1 MGHLTSYFGEGQV
14 GVKHENVGVT
24 EGTVGNVENN
34 IVMRTDQVAEERD
47 LVGVYLHEISR
58 TPLLDAAREVELSK
72 AIEGGL
78 YAQHLLDEDTLPD
91 GVEREELKAVVVDGD
106 RAKDLFIRANLRL
119 VVSIARRYVRSGM
132 PMLDLIQEGN
142 TGLVRAVEKFDY
154 ERGFKFSTYAT
165 WWIRQAI
172 SRAIAQQER
181 TVRLPVHLVED
192 VNRMRNVARQLTR
205 ELGSDPEPEQIAKAL
220 GVPVERVHELVRW
233 SQDTVSLD
241 TPVGDDGDTNLGDLV
256 ADQDA
261 PSPEDV
267 VLSTLERQR
276 IESLLNHLD
285 DRSAG
290 IMRARYGLEDGRE
303 HSLTEVA
310 SRFSLSRERIR
321 QLEIMLE
328 KAQMREVHDEG
339 VVQPG
344 TKVTVMFEGDDETVT
359 FLLGSRE
366 MMGMDPAAADLTVY
380 SPQSPLGAAL
390 MGKTKGAKAEYQA
403 PNGKKLSVVVVDAVP
418 F

>member
-1 MGHLTSYFGEGQV
+1 MEKT
-14 GVKHENVGVT
+14 
-24 EGTVGNVENN
+24 TV
-34 IVMRTDQVAEERD
+34 MLRTDEVAEERD

-58 TPLLDAAREVELSK
+58 TPLLDAAQEVDLSK
-72 AIEGGL
+72 AIEAGL
-78 YAQHLLDEDTLPD
+78 FAAHLLTEGATLPE
-91 GVEREELKAVVVDGD
+91 GVNPDELQRLVVEGEN
-106 RAKDLFIRANLRL
+106 AKDRFIRANLRL

-154 ERGFKFSTYAT
+154 VRGYKFSTYAT

-192 VNRMRNVARQLTR
+192 VNRMRSVARQLTR
-205 ELGSDPEPEQIAKAL
+205 QQGNDPEPDQLAAAM
-220 GVPVERVHELVRW
+220 GVTVERIAELVRW

-241 TPVGDDGDTNLGDLV
+241 TPVGDDGDTKLGDLV
-256 ADQDA
+256 ADRDV
-261 PSPEDV
+261 PSPEEV
-267 VLSTLERQR
+267 VLAALERQR
-276 IESLLNHLD
+276 IEGLLNHLD

-321 QLEIMLE
+321 QLEIQALGRL
-328 KAQMREVHDEG
+328 RELARAEG
-339 VVQPG
+339 
-344 TKVTVMFEGDDETVT
+344 
-359 FLLGSRE
+359 LR
-366 MMGMDPAAADLTVY
+366 AA
-380 SPQSPLGAAL
+380 
-390 MGKTKGAKAEYQA
+390 
-403 PNGKKLSVVVVDAVP
+403 
-418 F
+418 

>member
-1 MGHLTSYFGEGQV
+1 MARNRATGAS
-14 GVKHENVGVT
+14 
-24 EGTVGNVENN
+24 EGTVDTVDKN
-34 IVMRTDQVAEERD
+34 IGMRTDEVAEERD

-58 TPLLDAAREVELSK
+58 TPLLDAAKEVDLSK
-72 AIEGGL
+72 AIEAGL
-78 YAQHLLDEDTLPD
+78 YAEHLLGEDRVPT
-91 GVEREELKAVVVDGD
+91 GVDRDDLERLVAEGE

-154 ERGFKFSTYAT
+154 ERGYKFSTYAT

-205 ELGSDPEPEQIAKAL
+205 ELGGDPEPEQIAAAL
-220 GVPVERVHELVRW
+220 GVTVERVNELVRW

-256 ADQDA
+256 ADSDA
-261 PSPEDV
+261 PSPEDI
-267 VLSTLERQR
+267 VLTGLERQR
-276 IESLLNHLD
+276 IEGLLNHLD

-321 QLEIMLE
+321 QLEIQALGRL
-328 KAQMREVHDEG
+328 RELARAEG
-339 VVQPG
+339 LQ
-344 TKVTVMFEGDDETVT
+344 
-359 FLLGSRE
+359 
-366 MMGMDPAAADLTVY
+366 AA
-380 SPQSPLGAAL
+380 
-390 MGKTKGAKAEYQA
+390 
-403 PNGKKLSVVVVDAVP
+403 
-418 F
+418 

>member
-1 MGHLTSYFGEGQV
+1 
-14 GVKHENVGVT
+14 
-24 EGTVGNVENN
+24 
-34 IVMRTDQVAEERD
+34 
-47 LVGVYLHEISR
+47 
-58 TPLLDAAREVELSK
+58 
-72 AIEGGL
+72 
-78 YAQHLLDEDTLPD
+78 
-91 GVEREELKAVVVDGD
+91 
-106 RAKDLFIRANLRL
+106 
-119 VVSIARRYVRSGM
+119 M

-154 ERGFKFSTYAT
+154 VRGYKFSTYAT

-192 VNRMRNVARQLTR
+192 VNRMRSVARQLTR
-205 ELGSDPEPEQIAKAL
+205 EQGNEPEPEQLAAAL
-220 GVPVERVHELVRW
+220 GVPVERVNELIRW

-256 ADQDA
+256 ADSDA

-267 VLSTLERQR
+267 VLAGLERQR
-276 IESLLNHLD
+276 IEELLNHLD

-321 QLEIMLE
+321 QLEIQALGRL
-328 KAQMREVHDEG
+328 RELARAEG
-339 VVQPG
+339 LQ
-344 TKVTVMFEGDDETVT
+344 
-359 FLLGSRE
+359 
-366 MMGMDPAAADLTVY
+366 AA
-380 SPQSPLGAAL
+380 
-390 MGKTKGAKAEYQA
+390 
-403 PNGKKLSVVVVDAVP
+403 
-418 F
+418 

>member
-1 MGHLTSYFGEGQV
+1 MARNRATGAS
-14 GVKHENVGVT
+14 
-24 EGTVGNVENN
+24 EGTVGNVDKN
-34 IVMRTDQVAEERD
+34 IGMRTDEVAEERD

-58 TPLLDAAREVELSK
+58 TPLLDAAKEVDLSK
-72 AIEGGL
+72 AIEAGL
-78 YAQHLLDEDTLPD
+78 YAEHLLGEEAVPA
-91 GVEREELKAVVVDGD
+91 GVDRADLEWLVVEGE

-154 ERGFKFSTYAT
+154 ERGYKFSTYAT

-205 ELGSDPEPEQIAKAL
+205 ELGADPEPEQIAASL
-220 GVPVERVHELVRW
+220 GVTVERVNELRRW

-256 ADQDA
+256 ADSDA
-261 PSPEDV
+261 PSPEDI
-267 VLSTLERQR
+267 VLSGLERQR
-276 IESLLNHLD
+276 IEGLLNHLD

-321 QLEIMLE
+321 QLEIQALGRL
-328 KAQMREVHDEG
+328 RELARAEG
-339 VVQPG
+339 LQ
-344 TKVTVMFEGDDETVT
+344 
-359 FLLGSRE
+359 
-366 MMGMDPAAADLTVY
+366 AA
-380 SPQSPLGAAL
+380 
-390 MGKTKGAKAEYQA
+390 
-403 PNGKKLSVVVVDAVP
+403 
-418 F
+418 

>member
-1 MGHLTSYFGEGQV
+1 MRQTGEGPKV
-14 GVKHENVGVT
+14 ENENV
-24 EGTVGNVENN
+24 TVL
-34 IVMRTDQVAEERD
+34 RTDEVAEERD

-58 TPLLDAAREVELSK
+58 TPLLDAAQEVDLSK
-72 AIEGGL
+72 AIEAGL
-78 YAQHLLDEDTLPD
+78 YAEHLLDEGELPK
-91 GVEREELKAVVVDGD
+91 GVKKSELLRLVGEGE

-154 ERGFKFSTYAT
+154 VRGYKFSTYAT

-192 VNRMRNVARQLTR
+192 VNRMRNAQRQLTR
-205 ELGSDPEPEQIAKAL
+205 ELGSDPEPEQVAVAL
-220 GVPVERVHELVRW
+220 GVPLERVHELMRW

-241 TPVGDDGDTNLGDLV
+241 TPVGDDGDTSLGDLV
-256 ADQDA
+256 SDQDS
-261 PSPEDV
+261 PSPEEI
-267 VLSTLERQR
+267 VLGALERQR
-276 IESLLNHLD
+276 IEGLLGHLD

-321 QLEIMLE
+321 QLEIQALGRL
-328 KAQMREVHDEG
+328 RELARAEG
-339 VVQPG
+339 LQ
-344 TKVTVMFEGDDETVT
+344 
-359 FLLGSRE
+359 
-366 MMGMDPAAADLTVY
+366 AA
-380 SPQSPLGAAL
+380 
-390 MGKTKGAKAEYQA
+390 
-403 PNGKKLSVVVVDAVP
+403 
-418 F
+418 

>member
-1 MGHLTSYFGEGQV
+1 
-14 GVKHENVGVT
+14 
-24 EGTVGNVENN
+24 VEKMNT
-34 IVMRTDQVAEERD
+34 MLRTDEVAEERD
-47 LVGVYLHEISR
+47 LVGVYLHEISK
-58 TPLLDAAREVELSK
+58 TPLLDAAQEVDLAK
-72 AIEGGL
+72 AIEAGL
-78 YAQHLLDEDTLPD
+78 YAEQLLEGESLPIGMNEAELRRLMLEGED
-91 GVEREELKAVVVDGD
+91 
-106 RAKDLFIRANLRL
+106 AKDRFIRANLRL

-154 ERGFKFSTYAT
+154 LRGYKFSTYAT

-205 ELGSDPEPEQIAKAL
+205 ELGTEPEPEQVAVAMD
-220 GVPVERVHELVRW
+220 VTVDRVRELMRW

-256 ADQDA
+256 ADGDA
-261 PSPEDV
+261 PSPEDL
-267 VLSTLERQR
+267 VLAALERTR
-276 IESLLNHLD
+276 IEGLLNHLD

-310 SRFSLSRERIR
+310 TRFSLSRERIR
-321 QLEIMLE
+321 QLEIQALGRL
-328 KAQMREVHDEG
+328 RELARAEG
-339 VVQPG
+339 
-344 TKVTVMFEGDDETVT
+344 
-359 FLLGSRE
+359 LR
-366 MMGMDPAAADLTVY
+366 AA
-380 SPQSPLGAAL
+380 
-390 MGKTKGAKAEYQA
+390 
-403 PNGKKLSVVVVDAVP
+403 
-418 F
+418 

>member
-1 MGHLTSYFGEGQV
+1 MARNRATGAS
-14 GVKHENVGVT
+14 
-24 EGTVGNVENN
+24 EGTVGNVDKK
-34 IVMRTDQVAEERD
+34 IGMRTDEVAEERD

-58 TPLLDAAREVELSK
+58 TPLLDAAKEVDLSK
-72 AIEGGL
+72 AIEAGL
-78 YAQHLLDEDTLPD
+78 YAEHLLGEDAVPD
-91 GVEREELKAVVVDGD
+91 GVDRADLERLVVEGE

-154 ERGFKFSTYAT
+154 ERGYKFSTYAT

-192 VNRMRNVARQLTR
+192 VNRMRNVIRQLTR
-205 ELGSDPEPEQIAKAL
+205 ELGSDPEPEQIAASL
-220 GVPVERVHELVRW
+220 GVTVERVNELRRW

-256 ADQDA
+256 ADSDA
-261 PSPEDV
+261 PSPEDI
-267 VLSTLERQR
+267 VLSGLERQR
-276 IESLLNHLD
+276 IEGLLNHLD

-321 QLEIMLE
+321 QLEIQALGRL
-328 KAQMREVHDEG
+328 RELARAEG
-339 VVQPG
+339 LQ
-344 TKVTVMFEGDDETVT
+344 
-359 FLLGSRE
+359 
-366 MMGMDPAAADLTVY
+366 AA
-380 SPQSPLGAAL
+380 
-390 MGKTKGAKAEYQA
+390 
-403 PNGKKLSVVVVDAVP
+403 
-418 F
+418 

>member
-1 MGHLTSYFGEGQV
+1 M
-14 GVKHENVGVT
+14 
-24 EGTVGNVENN
+24 GNVDKN
-34 IVMRTDQVAEERD
+34 IGMRTDEVAEERD

-58 TPLLDAAREVELSK
+58 TPLLDAAKEVELSK
-72 AIEGGL
+72 AIEAGL
-78 YAQHLLDEDTLPD
+78 YAEHLLGEDAVPASVDLTDLEWLV
-91 GVEREELKAVVVDGD
+91 VEGE

-154 ERGFKFSTYAT
+154 ERGYKFSTYAT

-205 ELGSDPEPEQIAKAL
+205 ELGADPEPEQIAASL
-220 GVPVERVHELVRW
+220 GVTVERVNELRRW

-241 TPVGDDGDTNLGDLV
+241 TPVGDDGDTSLGDLV
-256 ADQDA
+256 ADSDA
-261 PSPEDV
+261 PSPEDI
-267 VLSTLERQR
+267 VLSGLERQR
-276 IESLLNHLD
+276 IEGLLNHLD

-321 QLEIMLE
+321 QLEIQALGRL
-328 KAQMREVHDEG
+328 RELARAEG
-339 VVQPG
+339 LQ
-344 TKVTVMFEGDDETVT
+344 
-359 FLLGSRE
+359 
-366 MMGMDPAAADLTVY
+366 AA
-380 SPQSPLGAAL
+380 
-390 MGKTKGAKAEYQA
+390 
-403 PNGKKLSVVVVDAVP
+403 
-418 F
+418 

>member
-1 MGHLTSYFGEGQV
+1 MDAGIARNRDSEG
-14 GVKHENVGVT
+14 N
-24 EGTVGNVENN
+24 EGTVGNVEKNT
-34 IVMRTDQVAEERD
+34 VMRTDEVAEERD

-58 TPLLDAAREVELSK
+58 TPLLDAAREVDLSK
-72 AIEGGL
+72 AIEAGL
-78 YAQHLLDEDTLPD
+78 YAEHLLDEGDVHR
-91 GVEREELKAVVVDGD
+91 GVSREELERLVVEGE

-154 ERGFKFSTYAT
+154 ERGYKFSTYAT

-192 VNRMRNVARQLTR
+192 VNRMRNVTRQLVR
-205 ELGSDPEPEQIAKAL
+205 ELGADPEPHQVAAAL
-220 GVPVERVHELVRW
+220 GVTVERVNELTRW
-233 SQDTVSLD
+233 AQDTVSLD

-256 ADQDA
+256 ADSDA
-261 PSPEDV
+261 PSPEEI
-267 VLSTLERQR
+267 VLTALERQR
-276 IESLLNHLD
+276 IEGLLNHLD

-321 QLEIMLE
+321 QLEIQALGRL
-328 KAQMREVHDEG
+328 RELARAEG
-339 VVQPG
+339 LQ
-344 TKVTVMFEGDDETVT
+344 
-359 FLLGSRE
+359 
-366 MMGMDPAAADLTVY
+366 AA
-380 SPQSPLGAAL
+380 
-390 MGKTKGAKAEYQA
+390 
-403 PNGKKLSVVVVDAVP
+403 
-418 F
+418 

>member
-1 MGHLTSYFGEGQV
+1 MTIL
-14 GVKHENVGVT
+14 
-24 EGTVGNVENN
+24 
-34 IVMRTDQVAEERD
+34 RTDQVAEERD

-58 TPLLDAAREVELSK
+58 TPLLGAAQEVDLSK
-72 AIEGGL
+72 AIEAGL
-78 YAQHLLDEDTLPD
+78 LAEQLLEGEKLPK
-91 GVEREELKAVVVDGD
+91 GMKREELELLQREGAK
-106 RAKDLFIRANLRL
+106 AKDLFIRANLRL

-154 ERGFKFSTYAT
+154 IKGYKFSTYAT

-192 VNRMRNVARQLTR
+192 VNRMRNVTRQLTR
-205 ELGSDPEPEQIAKAL
+205 ELGADPEPAQIAAAL
-220 GVPVERVHELVRW
+220 QVPVERVTELIRW

-241 TPVGDDGDTNLGDLV
+241 TPVGDDGDTSLGDLV
-256 ADQDA
+256 SDTDS
-261 PSPEDV
+261 PSPEEI
-267 VLSTLERQR
+267 VLSAMERQR
-276 IESLLNHLD
+276 IEGLLNHLD

-321 QLEIMLE
+321 QLEIQALGRL
-328 KAQMREVHDEG
+328 RELARSEG
-339 VVQPG
+339 FQ
-344 TKVTVMFEGDDETVT
+344 TV
-359 FLLGSRE
+359 
-366 MMGMDPAAADLTVY
+366 
-380 SPQSPLGAAL
+380 
-390 MGKTKGAKAEYQA
+390 
-403 PNGKKLSVVVVDAVP
+403 
-418 F
+418 

>member
-1 MGHLTSYFGEGQV
+1 VEKM
-14 GVKHENVGVT
+14 
-24 EGTVGNVENN
+24 TVL
-34 IVMRTDQVAEERD
+34 RTDEVAEERD

-58 TPLLDAAREVELSK
+58 TPLLDAAAEVDLAK
-72 AIEGGL
+72 AIEAGL
-78 YAQHLLDEDTLPD
+78 YAEHLLEEDTVPEGTKHAELERLVAD
-91 GVEREELKAVVVDGD
+91 GEL
-106 RAKDLFIRANLRL
+106 AKDQFIRANLRL

-154 ERGFKFSTYAT
+154 LRGYKFSTYAT

-192 VNRMRNVARQLTR
+192 VNRMRSVARQFTR
-205 ELGSDPEPEQIAKAL
+205 EHGGEPEPEQLAEAM
-220 GVPVERVHELVRW
+220 GVPVDRVLELMRW

-256 ADQDA
+256 ADSDA

-267 VLSTLERQR
+267 VLAALERQR

-310 SRFSLSRERIR
+310 TRFSLSRERIR
-321 QLEIMLE
+321 QLEIQALGRL
-328 KAQMREVHDEG
+328 RELARAEG
-339 VVQPG
+339 
-344 TKVTVMFEGDDETVT
+344 
-359 FLLGSRE
+359 LR
-366 MMGMDPAAADLTVY
+366 AA
-380 SPQSPLGAAL
+380 
-390 MGKTKGAKAEYQA
+390 
-403 PNGKKLSVVVVDAVP
+403 
-418 F
+418 

>member
-1 MGHLTSYFGEGQV
+1 M
-14 GVKHENVGVT
+14 ENVA
-24 EGTVGNVENN
+24 VET
-34 IVMRTDQVAEERD
+34 RTDTGAEERD

-58 TPLLDAAREVELSK
+58 TPLLDAAQEVDLSK
-72 AIEGGL
+72 AVEAGL
-78 YAQHLLDEDTLPD
+78 YAEHLMESGALPD
-91 GVEREELKAVVVDGD
+91 GVTVTELEDLVTEGV
-106 RAKDLFIRANLRL
+106 RAKDRFIRANLRL

-154 ERGFKFSTYAT
+154 VRGYKFSTYAT

-192 VNRMRNVARQLTR
+192 VNRMRNVTRQLTR
-205 ELGSDPEPEQIAKAL
+205 ELGNDPEPEQLAKAL
-220 GVPVERVHELVRW
+220 GVSLERISELKRW

-256 ADQDA
+256 ADSDA

-267 VLSTLERQR
+267 VLAALERQR
-276 IESLLNHLD
+276 IEGLLNHLD
-285 DRSAG
+285 ERSAR

-321 QLEIMLE
+321 QLEIQALGRL
-328 KAQMREVHDEG
+328 RELARAEG
-339 VVQPG
+339 LQ
-344 TKVTVMFEGDDETVT
+344 
-359 FLLGSRE
+359 
-366 MMGMDPAAADLTVY
+366 AA
-380 SPQSPLGAAL
+380 
-390 MGKTKGAKAEYQA
+390 
-403 PNGKKLSVVVVDAVP
+403 
-418 F
+418 

>member
-1 MGHLTSYFGEGQV
+1 MDV
-14 GVKHENVGVT
+14 GMARNRATGAS
-24 EGTVGNVENN
+24 EGTVDTVDKN
-34 IVMRTDQVAEERD
+34 IGMRTDEVAEERD

-58 TPLLDAAREVELSK
+58 TPLLDAAKEVDLSK
-72 AIEGGL
+72 AIEAGL
-78 YAQHLLDEDTLPD
+78 YAEHLLGEDRVPAGADRDDLERLV
-91 GVEREELKAVVVDGD
+91 VEGE

-154 ERGFKFSTYAT
+154 ERGYKFSTYAT

-205 ELGSDPEPEQIAKAL
+205 ELGGDPEPEQIAAAL
-220 GVPVERVHELVRW
+220 GVTVERVNELVRW

-256 ADQDA
+256 ADSDA
-261 PSPEDV
+261 PSPEDI
-267 VLSTLERQR
+267 VLTGLERQR
-276 IESLLNHLD
+276 IEGLLNHLD

-321 QLEIMLE
+321 QLEIQALGRL
-328 KAQMREVHDEG
+328 RELARAEG
-339 VVQPG
+339 LQ
-344 TKVTVMFEGDDETVT
+344 
-359 FLLGSRE
+359 
-366 MMGMDPAAADLTVY
+366 AA
-380 SPQSPLGAAL
+380 
-390 MGKTKGAKAEYQA
+390 
-403 PNGKKLSVVVVDAVP
+403 
-418 F
+418 

>member
-1 MGHLTSYFGEGQV
+1 MENMTTSL
-14 GVKHENVGVT
+14 
-24 EGTVGNVENN
+24 
-34 IVMRTDQVAEERD
+34 RTDQVAEERD

-58 TPLLDAAREVELSK
+58 TPLLDAAHEVDLAK
-72 AIEGGL
+72 AIEAGL
-78 YAQHLLDEDTLPD
+78 YAENLLEEGKLPK
-91 GVEREELKAVVVDGD
+91 GVSREELELLVSEGAQ
-106 RAKDLFIRANLRL
+106 AKDLFIRANLRL

-154 ERGFKFSTYAT
+154 VKGFKFSTYAT

-205 ELGSDPEPEQIAKAL
+205 ELGSEPEPEQIAVAL
-220 GVPVERVHELVRW
+220 GVPIERVTELMQW

-256 ADQDA
+256 ADSDS
-261 PSPEDV
+261 PSPEEI
-267 VLSTLERQR
+267 VLSALERQR
-276 IESLLNHLD
+276 IEGLLNHLD

-321 QLEIMLE
+321 QLEIQALGRL
-328 KAQMREVHDEG
+328 RELARAEG
-339 VVQPG
+339 LQ
-344 TKVTVMFEGDDETVT
+344 
-359 FLLGSRE
+359 
-366 MMGMDPAAADLTVY
+366 AAA
-380 SPQSPLGAAL
+380 
-390 MGKTKGAKAEYQA
+390 
-403 PNGKKLSVVVVDAVP
+403 
-418 F
+418 

>member
-1 MGHLTSYFGEGQV
+1 MRETVE
-14 GVKHENVGVT
+14 EPNVT
-24 EGTVGNVENN
+24 ESNVP
-34 IVMRTDQVAEERD
+34 VMRTDQVAEERD

-58 TPLLDAAREVELSK
+58 TPLLDAAQEVDLAK
-72 AIEGGL
+72 AIEAGL
-78 YAQHLLDEDTLPD
+78 FAEFLLDEKTARDDATED
-91 GVEREELKAVVVDGD
+91 ELRKLVTAGGK
-106 RAKDLFIRANLRL
+106 AKDLFIRANLRL

-154 ERGFKFSTYAT
+154 VRGYKFSTYAT

-192 VNRMRNVARQLTR
+192 VNRMRNVHRQLTR
-205 ELGSDPEPEQIAKAL
+205 ELGSDPEPEQVAAAL
-220 GVPVERVHELVRW
+220 GVPVERVHELRRW

-256 ADQDA
+256 ADSDS
-261 PSPEDV
+261 PSPEEI
-267 VLSTLERQR
+267 VLGALERQR
-276 IESLLNHLD
+276 IEGLLGHLD

-321 QLEIMLE
+321 QLEIQALGRL
-328 KAQMREVHDEG
+328 RELARAEG
-339 VVQPG
+339 LQ
-344 TKVTVMFEGDDETVT
+344 
-359 FLLGSRE
+359 
-366 MMGMDPAAADLTVY
+366 AA
-380 SPQSPLGAAL
+380 
-390 MGKTKGAKAEYQA
+390 
-403 PNGKKLSVVVVDAVP
+403 
-418 F
+418 

>member
-1 MGHLTSYFGEGQV
+1 
-14 GVKHENVGVT
+14 
-24 EGTVGNVENN
+24 VENMP
-34 IVMRTDQVAEERD
+34 ILRTDQVAEERD

-58 TPLLDAAREVELSK
+58 TPLLDAAQEVELSK
-72 AIEGGL
+72 SIEAGL
-78 YAQHLLDEDTLPD
+78 LAENWLESQTIPE
-91 GVEREELKAVVVDGD
+91 GVSTEELELLVTEGA

-154 ERGFKFSTYAT
+154 VKGYKFSTYAT

-205 ELGSDPEPEQIAKAL
+205 ELGSEPEPDQIAAAL
-220 GVPVERVHELVRW
+220 QVPVERVNELIRW

-256 ADQDA
+256 ADSDA
-261 PSPEDV
+261 PSPEEI
-267 VLSTLERQR
+267 VLSALERHR
-276 IESLLNHLD
+276 IEGLLNHLD

-321 QLEIMLE
+321 QLEIQALGRL
-328 KAQMREVHDEG
+328 RELARAEG
-339 VVQPG
+339 LQ
-344 TKVTVMFEGDDETVT
+344 T
-359 FLLGSRE
+359 
-366 MMGMDPAAADLTVY
+366 A
-380 SPQSPLGAAL
+380 
-390 MGKTKGAKAEYQA
+390 
-403 PNGKKLSVVVVDAVP
+403 
-418 F
+418 

>member
-1 MGHLTSYFGEGQV
+1 
-14 GVKHENVGVT
+14 
-24 EGTVGNVENN
+24 VENLATEL
-34 IVMRTDQVAEERD
+34 RTDEVAEERD

-58 TPLLDAAREVELSK
+58 TPLLDAAQEVELAK
-72 AIEGGL
+72 AVEAGL
-78 YAQHLLDEDTLPD
+78 YAQHLLEQEKLPNRTKREDLERLV
-91 GVEREELKAVVVDGD
+91 VEGE
-106 RAKDLFIRANLRL
+106 RAKDRFIRANLRL

-154 ERGFKFSTYAT
+154 VRGYKFSTYAT

-192 VNRMRNVARQLTR
+192 VNRMRSVARQLTR
-205 ELGSDPEPEQIAKAL
+205 EHGMEPEPEQLAAAL
-220 GVPVERVHELVRW
+220 QVPVERVVELMRW

-256 ADQDA
+256 ADSDA

-267 VLSTLERQR
+267 VLAALERQR

-310 SRFSLSRERIR
+310 TRFSLSRERIR
-321 QLEIMLE
+321 QLEIQALSRL
-328 KAQMREVHDEG
+328 RELARAEG
-339 VVQPG
+339 
-344 TKVTVMFEGDDETVT
+344 M
-359 FLLGSRE
+359 
-366 MMGMDPAAADLTVY
+366 AAA
-380 SPQSPLGAAL
+380 
-390 MGKTKGAKAEYQA
+390 
-403 PNGKKLSVVVVDAVP
+403 
-418 F
+418 

>member
-1 MGHLTSYFGEGQV
+1 MKTMSS
-14 GVKHENVGVT
+14 T
-24 EGTVGNVENN
+24 
-34 IVMRTDQVAEERD
+34 VMRTDQVAEERD

-58 TPLLDAAREVELSK
+58 TSLLDAAREVELSK
-72 AIEGGL
+72 DIEAGL
-78 YAQHLLDEDTLPD
+78 YAEYLLGLDEVP
-91 GVEREELKAVVVDGD
+91 VAWD
-106 RAKDLFIRANLRL
+106 RADLEAMVRQGGLAKDLFIRANLRL

-192 VNRMRNVARQLTR
+192 VNRMRNVVRQLTR
-205 ELGSDPEPEQIAKAL
+205 EMGGDPEPQQVANAL
-220 GVPVERVHELVRW
+220 GVTVERVGELRRW

-241 TPVGDDGDTNLGDLV
+241 TPVGDDGDTSLGDLV
-256 ADQDA
+256 SDSDS
-261 PSPEDV
+261 PSPEDI
-267 VLSTLERQR
+267 VLGQMERTR
-276 IESLLNHLD
+276 IAGLLGYLD

-321 QLEIMLE
+321 QLEIQALGRL
-328 KAQMREVHDEG
+328 RELARAEG
-339 VVQPG
+339 
-344 TKVTVMFEGDDETVT
+344 M
-359 FLLGSRE
+359 
-366 MMGMDPAAADLTVY
+366 AA
-380 SPQSPLGAAL
+380 
-390 MGKTKGAKAEYQA
+390 
-403 PNGKKLSVVVVDAVP
+403 
-418 F
+418 

>member
-1 MGHLTSYFGEGQV
+1 M
-14 GVKHENVGVT
+14 KDANV
-24 EGTVGNVENN
+24 TVL
-34 IVMRTDQVAEERD
+34 RTDEVAEERD
-47 LVGVYLHEISR
+47 LVGVYLHEISK
-58 TPLLDAAREVELSK
+58 TPLLDAAQEVDLSK
-72 AIEGGL
+72 NIEAGL
-78 YAQHLLDEDTLPD
+78 YAEYLLELDELPAKWD
-91 GVEREELKAVVVDGD
+91 RDELKAMVRLGD
-106 RAKDLFIRANLRL
+106 TAKDLFIRANLRL

-154 ERGFKFSTYAT
+154 VRGYKFSTYAT

-205 ELGSDPEPEQIAKAL
+205 EQGNEPEPEQLAVAL
-220 GVPVERVHELVRW
+220 GVPLERVIELMRW

-256 ADQDA
+256 ADSDA

-267 VLSTLERQR
+267 VLAALERQR
-276 IESLLNHLD
+276 IEGLLNHLD

-321 QLEIMLE
+321 QLEIQALGRL
-328 KAQMREVHDEG
+328 RELARAEG
-339 VVQPG
+339 
-344 TKVTVMFEGDDETVT
+344 
-359 FLLGSRE
+359 L
-366 MMGMDPAAADLTVY
+366 AAA
-380 SPQSPLGAAL
+380 
-390 MGKTKGAKAEYQA
+390 
-403 PNGKKLSVVVVDAVP
+403 
-418 F
+418 

>member
-1 MGHLTSYFGEGQV
+1 MSDRATARERVGSDVDEGIV
-14 GVKHENVGVT
+14 SA
-24 EGTVGNVENN
+24 VETTKYT
-34 IVMRTDQVAEERD
+34 IDQGGGSRLRTDEVAEERD

-58 TPLLDAAREVELSK
+58 TPLLDAAAEVDLSK
-72 AIEGGL
+72 AIEAGL
-78 YAQHLLDEDTLPD
+78 YAEHLLATGQRRK
-91 GVEREELKAVVVDGD
+91 GVSAEELERLVAEGE

-154 ERGFKFSTYAT
+154 ERGYKFSTYAT

-192 VNRMRNVARQLTR
+192 VNRMRSVARQLTR
-205 ELGSDPEPEQIAKAL
+205 ELGSDPEPEQVAAAL
-220 GVPVERVHELVRW
+220 GVPVERVAELIRW

-256 ADQDA
+256 ADSDA
-261 PSPEDV
+261 PSPEEV
-267 VLSTLERQR
+267 VLTALERQR
-276 IESLLNHLD
+276 IEGLLNHLD

-321 QLEIMLE
+321 QLEIQALGRL
-328 KAQMREVHDEG
+328 RELARAEG
-339 VVQPG
+339 I
-344 TKVTVMFEGDDETVT
+344 
-359 FLLGSRE
+359 
-366 MMGMDPAAADLTVY
+366 AA
-380 SPQSPLGAAL
+380 
-390 MGKTKGAKAEYQA
+390 
-403 PNGKKLSVVVVDAVP
+403 
-418 F
+418 

>member
-1 MGHLTSYFGEGQV
+1 MRETVE
-14 GVKHENVGVT
+14 EPNVS
-24 EGTVGNVENN
+24 EGNVQ
-34 IVMRTDQVAEERD
+34 VMRTDQVAEERD

-58 TPLLDAAREVELSK
+58 TPLLDAAREVDLSK
-72 AIEGGL
+72 AIEAGL
-78 YAQHLLDEDTLPD
+78 YAEHLLDEGTIAEHTSEAELRKLVTA
-91 GVEREELKAVVVDGD
+91 GVT
-106 RAKDLFIRANLRL
+106 AKDLFIRANLRL

-154 ERGFKFSTYAT
+154 VRGYKFSTYAT

-192 VNRMRNVARQLTR
+192 VNRMRNVYRQLTR
-205 ELGSDPEPEQIAKAL
+205 ELGSDPEPEQVAAAL
-220 GVPVERVHELVRW
+220 GVPVERVHELRRW

-241 TPVGDDGDTNLGDLV
+241 TPVGDDGDTSLGDLV
-256 ADQDA
+256 ADSDA
-261 PSPEDV
+261 PSPEEI
-267 VLSTLERQR
+267 VLGALERQR
-276 IESLLNHLD
+276 IEGLLGHLD

-321 QLEIMLE
+321 QLEIQALGRL
-328 KAQMREVHDEG
+328 RELARAEG
-339 VVQPG
+339 LQ
-344 TKVTVMFEGDDETVT
+344 
-359 FLLGSRE
+359 
-366 MMGMDPAAADLTVY
+366 AA
-380 SPQSPLGAAL
+380 
-390 MGKTKGAKAEYQA
+390 
-403 PNGKKLSVVVVDAVP
+403 
-418 F
+418 

>member
-1 MGHLTSYFGEGQV
+1 ML
-14 GVKHENVGVT
+14 
-24 EGTVGNVENN
+24 
-34 IVMRTDQVAEERD
+34 RTDQVAEERD

-58 TPLLDAAREVELSK
+58 TPLLDAAQEVDLSK
-72 AIEGGL
+72 AIEAGL
-78 YAQHLLDEDTLPD
+78 YAEHLLEADKLKRGLKRDELEKLVAD
-91 GVEREELKAVVVDGD
+91 GSH
-106 RAKDLFIRANLRL
+106 AKDLFIRANLRL

-154 ERGFKFSTYAT
+154 VKGYKFSTYAT

-192 VNRMRNVARQLTR
+192 VNRMRNVTRQLTR
-205 ELGSDPEPEQIAKAL
+205 ELGSDPEPDQIAAAL
-220 GVPVERVHELVRW
+220 GVTVERVTELIRW

-256 ADQDA
+256 ADRDT
-261 PSPEDV
+261 PSPEEI
-267 VLSTLERQR
+267 VLSALERQR
-276 IESLLNHLD
+276 IEGLLNHLD

-321 QLEIMLE
+321 QLEIQALGRL
-328 KAQMREVHDEG
+328 RELARAEG
-339 VVQPG
+339 
-344 TKVTVMFEGDDETVT
+344 
-359 FLLGSRE
+359 L
-366 MMGMDPAAADLTVY
+366 
-380 SPQSPLGAAL
+380 QS
-390 MGKTKGAKAEYQA
+390 
-403 PNGKKLSVVVVDAVP
+403 V
-418 F
+418 

>member
-1 MGHLTSYFGEGQV
+1 M
-14 GVKHENVGVT
+14 ENMT
-24 EGTVGNVENN
+24 T
-34 IVMRTDQVAEERD
+34 MRNDTVAEERD
-47 LVGVYLHEISR
+47 LVGVYLHEISK
-58 TPLLDAAREVELSK
+58 TPLLDAAQEVDLAKAVEAGLFAEHLLEVGEL
-72 AIEGGL
+72 ANGATAAELEQLVIEG
-78 YAQHLLDEDTLPD
+78 
-91 GVEREELKAVVVDGD
+91 ERG
-106 RAKDLFIRANLRL
+106 KDLFIRANLRL
-119 VVSIARRYVRSGM
+119 VVSIARRYIRSGM

-154 ERGFKFSTYAT
+154 VRGYKFSTYAT

-192 VNRMRNVARQLTR
+192 VNRMRSMARQLTR
-205 ELGSDPEPEQIAKAL
+205 EHGSEPEPDLLAAAL
-220 GVPVERVHELVRW
+220 GVPLERVHELMRW

-256 ADQDA
+256 ADSDA

-267 VLSTLERQR
+267 VLAGLERAR
-276 IESLLNHLD
+276 IEGLLNHLD

-321 QLEIMLE
+321 QLEIQALGRL
-328 KAQMREVHDEG
+328 RELARAEG
-339 VVQPG
+339 MQ
-344 TKVTVMFEGDDETVT
+344 
-359 FLLGSRE
+359 
-366 MMGMDPAAADLTVY
+366 AA
-380 SPQSPLGAAL
+380 
-390 MGKTKGAKAEYQA
+390 
-403 PNGKKLSVVVVDAVP
+403 
-418 F
+418 

>member
-1 MGHLTSYFGEGQV
+1 M
-14 GVKHENVGVT
+14 NVGMARNRAT
-24 EGTVGNVENN
+24 GANEGTVGKVEKK
-34 IVMRTDQVAEERD
+34 IVMRTDEVAEERD

-58 TPLLDAAREVELSK
+58 TPLLDAAAEVDLSK
-72 AIEGGL
+72 SIEAGL
-78 YAQHLLDEDTLPD
+78 YAEHLLDTERLPN
-91 GVEREELKAVVVDGD
+91 GVGREELERLVVEGE

-154 ERGFKFSTYAT
+154 ERGYKFSTYAT

-205 ELGSDPEPEQIAKAL
+205 ELGMDPEPEQIAASL
-220 GVPVERVHELVRW
+220 GVTVERVHELVRW

-256 ADQDA
+256 ADSDA
-261 PSPEDV
+261 PSPEEI
-267 VLSTLERQR
+267 VLTALERQR
-276 IESLLNHLD
+276 IEGLLNHLD

-321 QLEIMLE
+321 QLEIQALGRL
-328 KAQMREVHDEG
+328 RELARAEG
-339 VVQPG
+339 LQ
-344 TKVTVMFEGDDETVT
+344 
-359 FLLGSRE
+359 
-366 MMGMDPAAADLTVY
+366 AA
-380 SPQSPLGAAL
+380 
-390 MGKTKGAKAEYQA
+390 
-403 PNGKKLSVVVVDAVP
+403 
-418 F
+418 

>member
-1 MGHLTSYFGEGQV
+1 VAVQ
-14 GVKHENVGVT
+14 
-24 EGTVGNVENN
+24 
-34 IVMRTDQVAEERD
+34 IRTDEVAEERD

-58 TPLLDAAREVELSK
+58 TPLLDAAAEVTLAK
-72 AIEGGL
+72 AVEAGL
-78 YAQHLLDEDTLPD
+78 YAEHLLAQGELPSGMSRDELERLVAD
-91 GVEREELKAVVVDGD
+91 GEQ
-106 RAKDLFIRANLRL
+106 AKDQFIRANLRL

-154 ERGFKFSTYAT
+154 VRGYKFSTYAT

-192 VNRMRNVARQLTR
+192 VNRMRSAARQYTR
-205 ELGSDPEPEQIAKAL
+205 EHGSDPEPEQLAEAL
-220 GVPVERVHELVRW
+220 QVPVERVLELIRW

-256 ADQDA
+256 ADTDA

-267 VLSTLERQR
+267 VLSMLERQR
-276 IESLLNHLD
+276 IEGLLNHLD

-310 SRFSLSRERIR
+310 TRFSLSRERIR
-321 QLEIMLE
+321 QLEIQALGRL
-328 KAQMREVHDEG
+328 RELARAEG
-339 VVQPG
+339 
-344 TKVTVMFEGDDETVT
+344 M
-359 FLLGSRE
+359 
-366 MMGMDPAAADLTVY
+366 AAA
-380 SPQSPLGAAL
+380 
-390 MGKTKGAKAEYQA
+390 
-403 PNGKKLSVVVVDAVP
+403 
-418 F
+418 